1 MKKLFGFALAVIFAL
16 SLGVTVTLYSQTDG
30 CYLCE
35 GGGYVKFKGA
45 DTFDKRKKAKEQ
57 FGCKVS
63 GTTGSCSNPKGT
75 VE

>member
-1 MKKLFGFALAVIFAL
+1 MKKLIGMALAVLFAL
-16 SLGVTVTLYSQTDG
+16 SLTATLSVYSQTDG

-35 GGGYVKFKGA
+35 GGGYVKFKGP
-45 DTFDKRKKAKEQ
+45 DTFEKRKKAKEQ

>member
-1 MKKLFGFALAVIFAL
+1 MKKLFGFMLVLAFIAAFAF
-16 SLGVTVTLYSQTDG
+16 STNAQTDG

-63 GTTGSCSNPKGT
+63 GTTGSCSKAKGT
-75 VE
+75 VD

>member
-1 MKKLFGFALAVIFAL
+1 MKKIIGLILALVFSLALGLTIDVIA
-16 SLGVTVTLYSQTDG
+16 QTDG
-30 CYLCE
+30 CYLCQ

-45 DTFDKRKKAKEQ
+45 DTFDKRKKAEKN

-75 VE
+75 VD

>member
-1 MKKLFGFALAVIFAL
+1 MKRLIIFSSVLGVLL
-16 SLGVTVTLYSQTDG
+16 SLVFTLHLSAGSGG

-35 GGGYVKFKGA
+35 GGGYVKYTGS
-45 DTFDKRKKAKEQ
+45 DDYDKRKKAKDQ

-75 VE
+75 VN

>member
-1 MKKLFGFALAVIFAL
+1 MKKILVFLAVTGVAL
-16 SLGVTVTLYSQTDG
+16 SMVFSVNLSAQTDG

-45 DTFDKRKKAKEQ
+45 DTFDKRKKAKEK

-63 GTTGSCSNPKGT
+63 GTASSCSQSKGT
-75 VE
+75 VD

>member
-1 MKKLFGFALAVIFAL
+1 MKKLLGFAMAVLFAL
-16 SLGVTVTLYSQTDG
+16 SLGVTLTVYSQTDG

-35 GGGYVKFKGA
+35 GGGYVKFKGP
-45 DTFDKRKKAKEQ
+45 DTFEKRKKAKEQ

>member
-1 MKKLFGFALAVIFAL
+1 MKKIFGFITVMAFVAGFAFT
-16 SLGVTVTLYSQTDG
+16 SSAQTDG

-45 DTFDKRKKAKEQ
+45 DSSAKRKKAKDDY
-57 FGCKVS
+57 GCKVS
-63 GTTGSCSNPKGT
+63 GTTSSCSNAKGT